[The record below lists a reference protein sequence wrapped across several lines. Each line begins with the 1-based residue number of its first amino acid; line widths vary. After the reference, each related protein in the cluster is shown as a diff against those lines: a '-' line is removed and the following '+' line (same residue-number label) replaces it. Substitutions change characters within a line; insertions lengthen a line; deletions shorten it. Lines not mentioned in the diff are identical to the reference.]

1 MSGAIR
7 RGLGSKRGAWSAAAL
22 VAMAT
27 FFAAPPAMGADL
39 PPLFKLSIGGRPLA
53 PPVLDTTRARAALWT
68 LSEDG
73 SLYLL
78 SEDGRL
84 LFKKAIASPEPWLGL
99 DPFGRALVI
108 SDAGQGPRLEVLTRL
123 GTLAWAFPLVR
134 WAGSVAASGGAKA
147 SAGGKGLD
155 GVDFGPDGRFLL
167 RSGRRLLCLSPAGR
181 PLWSYEL
188 PLGPSCAPVLDA
200 DGDFLLGLTDGS
212 ILALSPY
219 GERLGT
225 VGALSAG
232 LGAAAGAGVGV
243 TALAAFGQ
251 TLALGY
257 GDGRVALRQAKAPLT
272 LIGRTGAAQSFIAI
286 GTIDPRG
293 AAEGGPATGSERI
306 VSLDRLGTLSV
317 FDLGGRRLWGAET
330 GLTSASL
337 FPAVSRLVVTGEGKA
352 VSYSWEGELLRE
364 ASITNAVARAVLAPS
379 GLLFSA
385 GADWILAAYRYEA
398 PLQRLASPSPPACP
412 ADPSA
417 LVARGISEAGFL
429 SEGRQ
434 LSLVADIEKRLDSAT
449 IGEREAGDRAVL
461 EAMAKGSLSEAEWSS
476 ARRRFQLFV
485 RPRVEACRLL
495 GEIGSPASID
505 ALVDIALSKA
515 DPSVRAAALR
525 AIGAIGVDPGVV
537 ADRAF
542 AIATSATAVDEEVA
556 SALVDAI
563 EAIALRSGA
572 TPSPE
577 AARALMALSGPLYPA
592 AVGARAEAALA
603 RLARWSVGD

>member
-1 MSGAIR
+1 MSGALH
-7 RGLGSKRGAWSAAAL
+7 RGLGAKRRPWLAL
-22 VAMAT
+22 AIAAMAT
-27 FFAAPPAMGADL
+27 CFAAPPARGADL
-39 PPLFKLSIGGRPLA
+39 PPIFKLSIGGRPLA
-53 PPVLDTTRARAALWT
+53 PPVLDTTRVPSALWT

-84 LFKKAIASPEPWLGL
+84 LFKKAIAAPKPWLGL
-99 DPFGRALVI
+99 DPFGRALVV
-108 SDAGQGPRLEVLTRL
+108 SEAGQGPRLEALTRL
-123 GTLAWAFPLVR
+123 GTMAWTFSLERWLAQ
-134 WAGSVAASGGAKA
+134 GA
-147 SAGGKGLD
+147 GLD
-155 GVDFGPDGRFLL
+155 AVDFGPDGRFLL

-181 PLWSYEL
+181 PLWSRDL
-188 PLGPSCAPVLDA
+188 PLAPSSAPVLDA
-200 DGDFLLGLTDGS
+200 EGNFLFGLTDGS
-212 ILALSPY
+212 VLVLSPY
-219 GERLGT
+219 GERLDT
-225 VGALSAG
+225 IGALPAG
-232 LGAAAGAGVGV
+232 PGAAASTNAGAGTGV
-243 TALAAFGQ
+243 TALAVFGR

-257 GDGRVALRQAKAPLT
+257 GDGRVALRRAEAPLA
-272 LIGRTGAAQSFIAI
+272 LIGRTGAAQNYLAI
-286 GTIDPRG
+286 GAIAGGG
-293 AAEGGPATGSERI
+293 AAGGGSATGGERI
-306 VSLDRLGTLSV
+306 VALDGQGTLSV

-330 GLTSASL
+330 GLAAASL

-364 ASITNAVARAVLAPS
+364 ASITNAVARALLAPS

-398 PLQRLASPSPPACP
+398 PLQRLVSSLPPACP

-434 LSLVADIEKRLDSAT
+434 LSIIADIEKRLDSAT
-449 IGEREAGDRAVL
+449 IGEKEAGDRGVL
-461 EAMAKGSLSEAEWSS
+461 EAMARGSLSEAEWSS
-476 ARRRFQLFV
+476 ARRRFQFFV

-495 GEIGSPASID
+495 GKIGSPASID
-505 ALVDIALSKA
+505 ALADIALSRA

-525 AIGAIGVDPGVV
+525 AMGAIGVDPGGG

-542 AIATSATAVDEEVA
+542 ALATSATALDEEVA

-572 TPSPE
+572 TPSPD
-577 AARALMALSGPLYPA
+577 AARSLMALSGPLYPA
-592 AVGARAEAALA
+592 AVSARAEAALA
-603 RLARWSVGD
+603 RLARGAVGD

>member
-1 MSGAIR
+1 M
-7 RGLGSKRGAWSAAAL
+7 AL
-22 VAMAT
+22 AAMAT
-27 FFAAPPAMGADL
+27 FFAAMPAMGADL

-84 LFKKAIASPEPWLGL
+84 LFKKAIAGPEPWLGL

-108 SDAGQGPRLEVLTRL
+108 SDDGQGPRLEVLTRL
-123 GTLAWAFPLVR
+123 GNLAWTFPLERWVR
-134 WAGSVAASGGAKA
+134 QEAASGEAKP
-147 SAGGKGLD
+147 SAGGGAAGKGLD

-167 RSGRRLLCLSPAGR
+167 RSGRHLLCLSPAGR

-188 PLGPSCAPVLDA
+188 PLGSSCAPALDA
-200 DGDFLLGLTDGS
+200 EGDFLFGLTDGS
-212 ILALSPY
+212 VLVLSPY
-219 GERLGT
+219 GERLDT
-225 VGALSAG
+225 IRALSAG

-257 GDGRVALRQAKAPLT
+257 GDGRVALSRDKAPLA

-286 GTIDPRG
+286 GTIEAG
-293 AAEGGPATGSERI
+293 EATGGGFATGSERI
-306 VSLDRLGTLSV
+306 VALDRLGTLSA
-317 FDLGGRRLWGAET
+317 FDLDGRRLWGAET